1 MGDPLRLTQVLN
13 NLVGN
18 AVKFTER
25 GEVVVDVKPVAGGG
39 AGVGAILRAG
49 YRRGAFRRSR

>member
-1 MGDPLRLTQVLN
+1 M

-25 GEVVVDVKPVAGGG
+25 GEIVVGVSVESRTDGRSVADV
-39 AGVGAILRAG
+39 
-49 YRRGAFRRSR
+49 